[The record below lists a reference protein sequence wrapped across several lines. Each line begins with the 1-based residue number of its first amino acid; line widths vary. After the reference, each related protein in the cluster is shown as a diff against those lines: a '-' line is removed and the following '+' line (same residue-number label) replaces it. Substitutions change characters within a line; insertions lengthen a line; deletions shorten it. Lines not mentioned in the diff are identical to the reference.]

1 MRPQEKKLMCD
12 IISTVANAVATD
24 TIPEAEDYLQEKYDD
39 NNAEI
44 IDHTLN
50 VLTNIYNKQ
59 TKLFKAIGVKKK

>member
-59 TKLFKAIGVKKK
+59 TEAI

>member
-44 IDHTLN
+44 IDHALN

-59 TKLFKAIGVKKK
+59 TEAI

>member
-39 NNAEI
+39 NNAEV
-44 IDHTLN
+44 IDHALN
-50 VLTNIYNKQ
+50 VLTTIYNKQ
-59 TKLFKAIGVKKK
+59 LTI

>member
-1 MRPQEKKLMCD
+1 MRPQERKLMCD

-44 IDHTLN
+44 IDHALN
-50 VLTNIYNKQ
+50 VLTTIYNKQ
-59 TKLFKAIGVKKK
+59 LTI

>member
-44 IDHTLN
+44 IDHALN
-50 VLTNIYNKQ
+50 VLTTIYNKQ
-59 TKLFKAIGVKKK
+59 LTI

>member
-1 MRPQEKKLMCD
+1 MRPVEKKLMCD

-44 IDHTLN
+44 IDHALN

-59 TKLFKAIGVKKK
+59 TEAI

>member
-1 MRPQEKKLMCD
+1 MRPQEKKLVCD
-12 IISTVANAVATD
+12 VISTVANAVATD

-59 TKLFKAIGVKKK
+59 TEAI